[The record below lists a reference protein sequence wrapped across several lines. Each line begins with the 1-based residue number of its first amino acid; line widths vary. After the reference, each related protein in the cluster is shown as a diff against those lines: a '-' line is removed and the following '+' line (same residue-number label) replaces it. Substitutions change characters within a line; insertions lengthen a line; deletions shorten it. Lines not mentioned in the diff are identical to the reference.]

1 MKLLSTLQNV
11 EHDRRHAGGKML
23 AAVFQHPGQMDIMEV
38 DTPDIREDEVL
49 VKVGA
54 NTICGTD
61 VRIFRGEKTK
71 GIPLP
76 TILGHEMAGHVYQV
90 GRRVRGYEVGAPVA
104 MAPVIACQHC
114 FYCQN
119 GMENVCTN
127 QKIVGYDVPGGLSE
141 YARIPAD
148 AIAAGNLFVAQKDL
162 PSEYL
167 ALAEPL
173 ACCVNGHHRSRI
185 GLNSSVLIMGSG
197 PIGLFHLQLSL
208 LAGARTVIVS
218 EPSASRRA
226 VASAFGAH
234 ITVDPTTEDLPG
246 VVSEATRGLGVDSTI
261 ICIGVPRLVNDALG
275 MARQGGRI
283 NIFAGMAARGWAEV
297 EANLIHY
304 KELEVTGSANSRR
317 SDYQTALGL
326 IESGRIGVESM
337 VTDRFPLRS
346 AREAL
351 DKAASGEGIK
361 IAVLP

>member
-1 MKLLSTLQNV
+1 
-11 EHDRRHAGGKML
+11 ML
-23 AAVFQHPGQMDIMEV
+23 AAVFQGPGQLEV
-38 DTPDIREDEVL
+38 TEIDTPEIGADEVL

-71 GIPLP
+71 GIYPP
-76 TILGHEMAGHVYQV
+76 TILGHEMAGHVYQL
-90 GRRVRGYEVGAPVA
+90 GKRVRGYEVGAPVA
-104 MAPVIACQHC
+104 IAPVITCQRC

-119 GMENVCTN
+119 GMENICLN
-127 QKIVGYDVPGGLSE
+127 QKTLGYDVKGGLSE
-141 YARIPAD
+141 YVRIPAD
-148 AIAAGNLFVAQKDL
+148 AIAAGNLFVVQNDL

-173 ACCVNGHHRSRI
+173 ACCVNGHHCSQI
-185 GLNSSVLIMGSG
+185 HLNSSVLIMGSG

-218 EPSASRRA
+218 DPSAPRRA

-234 ITVDPTTEDLPG
+234 ITIDPTVEDLPS
-246 VVSEATRGLGVDSTI
+246 VVSEVTGGLGVDSII
-261 ICIGVPRLVNDALG
+261 ICIGVPTLVNDALH
-275 MARQGGRI
+275 MARQRGRI
-283 NIFAGMAARGWAEV
+283 NIFAGLADKGWAEI

-317 SDYQTALGL
+317 ADYQTALQL
-326 IESGRIGVESM
+326 IESGRIKVEPM
-337 VTDRFPLRS
+337 VTDRFPLQS
-346 AREAL
+346 AHEAL
-351 DKAASGEGIK
+351 DKVASGKCIK

>member
-1 MKLLSTLQNV
+1 
-11 EHDRRHAGGKML
+11 ML
-23 AAVFQHPGQMDIMEV
+23 AAVFQKPGQIEITEM
-38 DTPDIREDEVL
+38 DTPEIGPNEVL

-76 TILGHEMAGHVYQV
+76 AILGHEVAGHVCEV
-90 GRRVRGYEVGAPVA
+90 GRNVRGYELGAPVA
-104 MAPVIACQHC
+104 MAPVIACHHC

-119 GMENVCTN
+119 GMENVCPN
-127 QKIVGYDVPGGLSE
+127 QSIVGYDVKGGLSE
-141 YARIPAD
+141 YMSIPAN
-148 AIAAGNLFVAQKDL
+148 AVVAGNLFVAQNDV
-162 PSEYL
+162 PSEFL

-185 GLNSSVLIMGSG
+185 HLNSTVLIMGAG

-218 EPSASRRA
+218 EPSAFRRA
-226 VASAFGAH
+226 VATTFGAH
-234 ITVDPTTEDLPG
+234 MTVDPTSEDLASI
-246 VVSEATRGLGVDSTI
+246 VSAATGGIGVDSII
-261 ICIGVPRLVNDALG
+261 ICIGVPSLVNDALNL
-275 MARQGGRI
+275 ARQGGCI
-283 NIFAGMAARGWAEV
+283 NIFAGLAAQGWAEV

-317 SDYQTALGL
+317 ADYQTALQL
-326 IESGRIGVESM
+326 IESGRIKVEAM

-346 AREAL
+346 VHAAL

-361 IAVLP
+361 IAIIP

>member
-1 MKLLSTLQNV
+1 
-11 EHDRRHAGGKML
+11 ML
-23 AAVFQHPGQMDIMEV
+23 AAVFQKPGQMEVMEV
-38 DTPDIREDEVL
+38 DTPEIGPDEVL

-71 GIPLP
+71 GVPLP
-76 TILGHEMAGHVYQV
+76 AILGHEVAGHVQEV
-90 GRRVRGYEVGAPVA
+90 GRNVRGYEVGAPVA
-104 MAPVIACQHC
+104 MAPVIACHHC

-119 GMENVCTN
+119 GMENICPN
-127 QKIVGYDVPGGLSE
+127 QKIVGYEVKGGLSE
-141 YARIPAD
+141 YVRIPAD
-148 AIAAGNLFVAQKDL
+148 AVAAGNLFVAQKDI

-173 ACCVNGHHRSRI
+173 ACCVNGHHRSQIR
-185 GLNSSVLIMGSG
+185 LNSTVLIMGSG

-218 EPSASRRA
+218 DPSAPRRA
-226 VASAFGAH
+226 VASTFGAH
-234 ITVDPTTEDLPG
+234 ITVDPTTEDLSSI
-246 VVSEATRGLGVDSTI
+246 VADATGGLGVDSTI
-261 ICIGVPRLVNDALG
+261 ICIGVPALVNDALT

-283 NIFAGMAARGWAEV
+283 NIFAGLAAKGWAEV

-317 SDYQTALGL
+317 ADYQIALQL
-326 IESGRIGVESM
+326 IESGRVKVEAM

-346 AREAL
+346 VHAAL
-351 DKAASGEGIK
+351 DKAAKGEGIK
-361 IAVLP
+361 IAVMP

>member
-1 MKLLSTLQNV
+1 
-11 EHDRRHAGGKML
+11 ML
-23 AAVFQHPGQMDIMEV
+23 AAVFQRPGQMEVMEV
-38 DTPDIREDEVL
+38 DTPDIGPDEIL

-76 TILGHEMAGHVYQV
+76 TILGHEMAGYVHKV
-90 GRRVRGYEVGAPVA
+90 GQHVRGYEVGAAVA
-104 MAPVIACQHC
+104 MAPVIACHHC

-119 GMENVCTN
+119 GMENVCPN
-127 QKIVGYDVPGGLSE
+127 QKIVGYDVNGGLSE
-141 YARIPAD
+141 YVRIPAG
-148 AIAAGNLFVAQKDL
+148 AVAAGNLFVAQKDV

-185 GLNSSVLIMGSG
+185 HLNSTVLIMGSG

-208 LAGARTVIVS
+208 LAGARAVIVS
-218 EPSASRRA
+218 EPSAPRRA
-226 VASAFGAH
+226 VASNFGAH
-234 ITVDPTTEDLPG
+234 ITVDPTTEDLSSI
-246 VVSEATRGLGVDSTI
+246 VSEVTGGLGVDSVI
-261 ICIGVPRLVNDALG
+261 ICIGLPGLVNNALN
-275 MARQGGRI
+275 MARQGGCV
-283 NIFAGMAARGWAEV
+283 NIFAGLAGKGWAEI
-297 EANLIHY
+297 ESNLIHY

-317 SDYQTALGL
+317 ADYQTALQL
-326 IESGRIGVESM
+326 IESGRINVEAM

-346 AREAL
+346 AHAAL

-361 IAVLP
+361 VAVMGL

>member
-1 MKLLSTLQNV
+1 
-11 EHDRRHAGGKML
+11 ML
-23 AAVFQHPGQMDIMEV
+23 AAVFQQPGRMEVMEV
-38 DTPDIREDEVL
+38 DTPDIAADEVL

-76 TILGHEMAGHVYQV
+76 TILGHEVAGHVYQV
-90 GRRVRGYEVGAPVA
+90 GRQVRGYEVGAPVA
-104 MAPVIACQHC
+104 MAPVIACHRC

-119 GMENVCTN
+119 GMENICPH
-127 QKIVGYDVPGGLSE
+127 QKIVGYDVMGGLSE
-141 YARIPAD
+141 YVRIPAD
-148 AIAAGNLFVAQKDL
+148 AVAAGNLFVAQNDL

-173 ACCVNGHHRSRI
+173 ACCVNGHRRSQI
-185 GLNSSVLIMGSG
+185 CLNSSVLIMGSG

-218 EPSASRRA
+218 DPSAPRRA
-226 VASAFGAH
+226 IASTFGAH
-234 ITVDPTTEDLPG
+234 ITVDPTIEDLSS
-246 VVSEATRGLGVDSTI
+246 VVSEATGGLGVDVVI
-261 ICIGVPRLVNDALG
+261 ICIGVPRLVNDALN

-283 NIFAGMAARGWAEV
+283 NIFAGLAAKGWAEV

-317 SDYQTALGL
+317 SDYQAALQL
-326 IESGRIGVESM
+326 IESGRIKVGTM

-346 AREAL
+346 AHAAL
-351 DKAASGEGIK
+351 NKAASGEGIK
-361 IAVLP
+361 IAVMGL

>member
-1 MKLLSTLQNV
+1 
-11 EHDRRHAGGKML
+11 ML
-23 AAVFQHPGQMDIMEV
+23 AAVFQGPGQMEV
-38 DTPDIREDEVL
+38 TEIDTPEIGADEVL
-49 VKVGA
+49 VKIGA

-71 GIPLP
+71 GIHPP
-76 TILGHEMAGHVYQV
+76 TILGHEMAGHVYQL
-90 GRRVRGYEVGAPVA
+90 GKRVRGYEVGAPVA
-104 MAPVIACQHC
+104 IAPVITCQRC

-119 GMENVCTN
+119 GMENICPN
-127 QKIVGYDVPGGLSE
+127 QKILGYDVKGGLSE
-141 YARIPAD
+141 YVRIPAA
-148 AIAAGNLFVAQKDL
+148 AIATGNLFLAQNDL

-173 ACCVNGHHRSRI
+173 ACCVNGHHCSQI

-218 EPSASRRA
+218 DPSAPRRA

-234 ITVDPTTEDLPG
+234 ISIDPTVEDLPS
-246 VVSEATRGLGVDSTI
+246 VVSEVTAGLGVDSII
-261 ICIGVPRLVNDALG
+261 ICIGVPTLVNDALH
-275 MARQGGRI
+275 MARQRGRI
-283 NIFAGMAARGWAEV
+283 NIFAGLAAKGWAEI

-317 SDYQTALGL
+317 ADYQTALQL
-326 IESGRIGVESM
+326 IESGRIKVEPM
-337 VTDRFPLRS
+337 VTDRFPLQS
-346 AREAL
+346 AHEAL
-351 DKAASGEGIK
+351 DKVASGKGIK

>member
-1 MKLLSTLQNV
+1 
-11 EHDRRHAGGKML
+11 ML
-23 AAVFQHPGQMDIMEV
+23 AAVFQRPGEMEVTEV
-38 DTPDIREDEVL
+38 DTPEIGADEVL

-71 GIPLP
+71 GIHPP
-76 TILGHEMAGHVYQV
+76 TILGHEIAGYVSQV
-90 GRRVRGYEVGAPVA
+90 GKQVRGYEVGMPVA
-104 MAPVIACQHC
+104 IAPVISCHRC

-119 GMENVCTN
+119 GMENVCLN
-127 QKIVGYDVPGGLSE
+127 QKIMGYDVKGGLSE
-141 YARIPAD
+141 YVQIPAD
-148 AIAAGNLFVAQKDL
+148 AVAAGNLFVAQNDL

-173 ACCVNGHHRSRI
+173 ACCVNGHHRSQIR
-185 GLNSSVLIMGSG
+185 LNSSVLIMGSG

-208 LAGARTVIVS
+208 MAGAKTVIVS
-218 EPSASRRA
+218 DPSAPRRA

-234 ITVDPTTEDLPG
+234 ITIDPTVEDLPL
-246 VVSEATRGLGVDSTI
+246 VVSEVTGGLGVDSII
-261 ICIGVPRLVNDALG
+261 ICIGVPSLVNDALN
-275 MARQGGRI
+275 MARQRGRI
-283 NIFAGMAARGWAEV
+283 NIFAGLAAKGWAEV

-317 SDYQTALGL
+317 ADYQTALQL
-326 IESGRIGVESM
+326 IESGQIKVGPM

-346 AREAL
+346 ACEAL
-351 DKAASGEGIK
+351 DKVASREGIK

>member
-1 MKLLSTLQNV
+1 
-11 EHDRRHAGGKML
+11 ML
-23 AAVFQHPGQMDIMEV
+23 AAVFQRPGQMEVTEV
-38 DTPDIREDEVL
+38 DTPDIGPDEIL

-76 TILGHEMAGHVYQV
+76 TILGHEMAGYVHKV
-90 GRRVRGYEVGAPVA
+90 GQHVRGYEVGAAVA
-104 MAPVIACQHC
+104 MAPVIACHHC

-119 GMENVCTN
+119 GMENVCPN
-127 QKIVGYDVPGGLSE
+127 QKIVGYDVNGGLSE
-141 YARIPAD
+141 YVRIPAD
-148 AIAAGNLFVAQKDL
+148 AVAAGNLFVAQKDV

-185 GLNSSVLIMGSG
+185 HLNSTVLIMGSG

-208 LAGARTVIVS
+208 LAGARAVIVS
-218 EPSASRRA
+218 DPSAPRRA
-226 VASAFGAH
+226 VASNFGAH
-234 ITVDPTTEDLPG
+234 ITVDPTAEDLSSI
-246 VVSEATRGLGVDSTI
+246 VSEVTGGLGVDSVI
-261 ICIGVPRLVNDALG
+261 ICIGLPMLVNNALN
-275 MARQGGRI
+275 MARQGGCV
-283 NIFAGMAARGWAEV
+283 NIFAGLAGKGWAEI
-297 EANLIHY
+297 ESNLIHY

-317 SDYQTALGL
+317 ADYQTALQL
-326 IESGRIGVESM
+326 IESGRIKVEAM

-346 AREAL
+346 AHAAL

-361 IAVLP
+361 VAVMGL

>member
-1 MKLLSTLQNV
+1 
-11 EHDRRHAGGKML
+11 ML
-23 AAVFQHPGQMDIMEV
+23 AAVFQRPGRMEVMEV
-38 DTPDIREDEVL
+38 DTPDIGADEVL

-90 GRRVRGYEVGAPVA
+90 GRQVRGYEVGAPVA
-104 MAPVIACQHC
+104 MAPVIACYRC

-119 GMENVCTN
+119 GMENVCPH
-127 QKIVGYDVPGGLSE
+127 QKIVGYDVKGGLSE
-141 YARIPAD
+141 YVRIPAD
-148 AIAAGNLFVAQKDL
+148 AVAAGNLFVAQNDV

-173 ACCVNGHHRSRI
+173 ACCVNGHRRSQIR
-185 GLNSSVLIMGSG
+185 LNSSVLIMGSG

-218 EPSASRRA
+218 EPSAPRRA
-226 VASAFGAH
+226 IASTFGAH
-234 ITVDPTTEDLPG
+234 ITVDPTVEDLSSI
-246 VVSEATRGLGVDSTI
+246 VSDATGGLGVDSVI
-261 ICIGVPRLVNDALG
+261 ICIGVPSLVNDALH

-283 NIFAGMAARGWAEV
+283 NIFAGLAAKGWAEV

-304 KELEVTGSANSRR
+304 KELEVTGTANSRR
-317 SDYQTALGL
+317 TDYQTALQL
-326 IESGRIGVESM
+326 IESGRIEVGPM
-337 VTDRFPLRS
+337 VTDRYPLR
-346 AREAL
+346 AACEAF
-351 DKAASGEGIK
+351 DKAASREGIK
-361 IAVLP
+361 VAVLPFFSQL

>member
-1 MKLLSTLQNV
+1 
-11 EHDRRHAGGKML
+11 ML
-23 AAVFQHPGQMDIMEV
+23 AAVFLRPGQMEVMEV
-38 DTPDIREDEVL
+38 DTPDIGPDEVL

-76 TILGHEMAGHVYQV
+76 TILGHEMAGYVHKV
-90 GRRVRGYEVGAPVA
+90 GQHVRGYEVGTAVA
-104 MAPVIACQHC
+104 MAPVIACHHC

-119 GMENVCTN
+119 GMENVCPN
-127 QKIVGYDVPGGLSE
+127 PKIVGYDVNGGLSE
-141 YARIPAD
+141 YVRIPAE
-148 AIAAGNLFVAQKDL
+148 AVAAGNLFVVQKDV

-185 GLNSSVLIMGSG
+185 HLNSTVLIMGSG

-208 LAGARTVIVS
+208 LAGARAVIVS
-218 EPSASRRA
+218 DPSAPRRA
-226 VASAFGAH
+226 VASTFGAH
-234 ITVDPTTEDLPG
+234 ITVDPTTEDLSS
-246 VVSEATRGLGVDSTI
+246 VVSEVTGGLGVDAVI
-261 ICIGVPRLVNDALG
+261 ICIGISTLVNDALN
-275 MARQGGRI
+275 MARQGGRV
-283 NIFAGMAARGWAEV
+283 NIFAGLAAKGWTEI
-297 EANLIHY
+297 ESNLIHY

-317 SDYQTALGL
+317 ADYQTALQL
-326 IESGRIGVESM
+326 IESGRIKVEAM

-346 AREAL
+346 AHAAL

-361 IAVLP
+361 IAVMGL